1 MLKLE
6 IKLDEEKIN
15 REQKYSAI
23 SIYQTLEQVFSKYH
37 LRKERKLDGTV
48 VFWGNGHL
56 KDYGAF
62 GSIITSLKEKDWF
75 MPYVTKWV
83 WYNSD
88 DGEDENDFSVED
100 VLYHYTKKVSVA

>member
-37 LRKERKLDGTV
+37 LRKEPSWMERLFFGGTDIRRIMEHS
-48 VFWGNGHL
+48 G
-56 KDYGAF
+56 
-62 GSIITSLKEKDWF
+62 
-75 MPYVTKWV
+75 
-83 WYNSD
+83 
-88 DGEDENDFSVED
+88 
-100 VLYHYTKKVSVA
+100 VLLPL

>member
-23 SIYQTLEQVFSKYH
+23 SIYQTLELVFSKYH

-48 VFWGNGHL
+48 VFWGTDIRRIMEHSG
-56 KDYGAF
+56 
-62 GSIITSLKEKDWF
+62 
-75 MPYVTKWV
+75 
-83 WYNSD
+83 
-88 DGEDENDFSVED
+88 
-100 VLYHYTKKVSVA
+100 VLLPL

>member
-37 LRKERKLDGTV
+37 LRKEPSWMERLFFGGT
-48 VFWGNGHL
+48 
-56 KDYGAF
+56 D
-62 GSIITSLKEKDWF
+62 I
-75 MPYVTKWV
+75 
-83 WYNSD
+83 
-88 DGEDENDFSVED
+88 
-100 VLYHYTKKVSVA
+100 

>member
-15 REQKYSAI
+15 REQKYSVV

-48 VFWGNGHL
+48 VFLGKRASEGLW
-56 KDYGAF
+56 
-62 GSIITSLKEKDWF
+62 S
-75 MPYVTKWV
+75 V
-83 WYNSD
+83 WQYYYFFKGKRLVHGLCD
-88 DGEDENDFSVED
+88 
-100 VLYHYTKKVSVA
+100 KVGVV